1 MNRFVRL
8 KLHNPVALG
17 EKSEIIPHSDKLS
30 GTEACAALPDDN
42 VAGPDLLAAEGL
54 DAQPF
59 GI

>member
-17 EKSEIIPHSDKLS
+17 EKGKIISYSDKLS
-30 GTEACAALPDDN
+30 GTETRAALPHN
-42 VAGPDLLAAEGL
+42 NTPRTDLLPAENF
-54 DAQPF
+54 DTQPL